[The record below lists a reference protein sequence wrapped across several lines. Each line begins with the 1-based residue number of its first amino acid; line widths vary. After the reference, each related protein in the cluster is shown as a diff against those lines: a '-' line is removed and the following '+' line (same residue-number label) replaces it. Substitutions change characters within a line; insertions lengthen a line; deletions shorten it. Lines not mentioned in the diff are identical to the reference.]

1 MKKNN
6 KQASQSKIKRYK
18 KNLKRKKNNPGLS
31 APERIKQLMR
41 KSQFDMAMAQG
52 VKIPADFDIN
62 NLPEAPMEIMNP
74 KDEATKEAAKNLMEG
89 LGLQK

>member
-31 APERIKQLMR
+31 ASERIRQLMR
-41 KSQFDMAMAQG
+41 KSQMDMAKAQG
-52 VKIPADFDIN
+52 INLPADFDIN
-62 NLPEAPMEIMNP
+62 NLPEGPMEIMNP
-74 KDEATKEAAKNLMEG
+74 KDEETKEAVKNLMAG
-89 LGLQK
+89 LGSQE